1 MRRINE
7 KLYEVWETDG
17 VDEYGQRGVPTDTGR
32 TVRAN
37 IAARDQV
44 IVEDNIKYVLSYHT
58 GLTWETGLEVG
69 QQLRF
74 DDDIFK
80 ITSVNEDARKTQLT
94 LEVV

>member
-7 KLYEVWETDG
+7 KLYEVWNADG
-17 VDEYGQRGVPTDTGR
+17 IDDYGQQGVPTNTGR
-32 TVRAN
+32 TVRVN
-37 IAARDQV
+37 MAARDQV
-44 IVEDNIKYVLSYHT
+44 IVEDNVKYVLSYYT
-58 GLTWETGLEVG
+58 GLTWETGLEIG